1 MGKVPQVTV
10 GFATN
15 ILYNF
20 KDDLG
25 SPILRTP
32 QYVTIYYDV
41 YTGLINPGHF
51 GEDFFFNFWRLE
63 MKQIDQKLSWEVDEE
78 TSGNAMLM

>member
-1 MGKVPQVTV
+1 MFKSSKALLVDVLFLVWG
-10 GFATN
+10 
-15 ILYNF
+15 ILKWVRYLKSPWVSLRTF
-20 KDDLG
+20 CIILRMIWG

-51 GEDFFFNFWRLE
+51 GEDFFSIFGVL
-63 MKQIDQKLSWEVDEE
+63 K
-78 TSGNAMLM
+78 